1 MRTGKTAGRPA
12 ALLQPGNIDE
22 RNPFYYNMSL
32 VTGQRG
38 QPLRVVLFSVKGRT
52 AKKNQT
58 NS

>member
-1 MRTGKTAGRPA
+1 MKKAEKPAVLPRT
-12 ALLQPGNIDE
+12 GNIDE